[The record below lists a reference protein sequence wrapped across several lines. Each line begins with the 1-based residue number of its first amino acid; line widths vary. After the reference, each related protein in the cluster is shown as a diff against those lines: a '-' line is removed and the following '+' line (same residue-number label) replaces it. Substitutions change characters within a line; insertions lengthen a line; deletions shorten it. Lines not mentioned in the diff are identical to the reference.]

1 MKVHCV
7 RCGNDFEI
15 DAIHDDPLTQEQKD
29 FAFKFC
35 PFCHPG
41 VMKFASE
48 KGDEFVRKHIHPH
61 IEPYKKREAKA

>member
-1 MKVHCV
+1 MSVAAMILK
-7 RCGNDFEI
+7 
-15 DAIHDDPLTQEQKD
+15 LTPSMMILLLRAKGLCFQVLS
-29 FAFKFC
+29 
-35 PFCHPG
+35 FCHPG